1 MLKRLAKRK
10 ADHEQL
16 SDDPGALTKENNTK
30 KKRTSTNRRL
40 SRLEEYNEDEGR
52 ESSRN
57 FQRWAEIFEG
67 NTKGEVTKSK
77 AFIKNFGAKV
87 KKQTDKVREYI
98 QEQEK
103 QLAQTNGKLVET
115 FGQLYSNTVLSHES
129 HGEARNPTK
138 EGHILFQDARS
149 IISGSYALLRKFKET
164 DEQLKSYKLELPT
177 AKWKQDKQDMK
188 DLLSCGREYGEKLV
202 EDKLRPEAHI
212 LGQPDRYKDN
222 EKESMASDLFKE
234 SRMALDGDTWGTVAA
249 EQVKKFTAIAKS
261 VPLREQERVRRLS
274 RGQ

>member
-1 MLKRLAKRK
+1 MSKRVSKRK
-10 ADHEQL
+10 VDPESL
-16 SDDPGALTKENNTK
+16 SDDPEALIKENNTK
-30 KKRTSTNRRL
+30 KQKTGTNRRL
-40 SRLEEYNEDEGR
+40 SRLEEYDEDEGR
-52 ESSRN
+52 EGSRN

-67 NTKGEVTKSK
+67 NTQGEVTKSK
-77 AFIKNFGAKV
+77 TFVKNFAMKV

-103 QLAQTNGKLVET
+103 ELAQSNDKLVET
-115 FGQLYSNTVLSHES
+115 FGELYSGTVFSYGLD
-129 HGEARNPTK
+129 GKARNTTK
-138 EGHILFQDARS
+138 ESHILFQDAQS
-149 IISGSYALLRKFKET
+149 IISGSYKLLRKFKET
-164 DEQLKSYKLELPT
+164 DEQLKSYKFELPT

-202 EDKLRPEAHI
+202 EDKLAPEAHI
-212 LGQPDRYKDN
+212 SRQHDRSKAN
-222 EKESMASDLFKE
+222 ERESMASDLFKE

-261 VPLREQERVRRLS
+261 VPLGAKHLS